1 VKIVLQIA
9 LGIIAAIG
17 GFVDI
22 GDLVFNVQAG
32 ATFGYQL
39 IWAVLIGVVGIM
51 VYAEMCGRV
60 AAVTGRP
67 VFDLIRER
75 MGFSAALV
83 TLVASL
89 IINLMTLGAEIGG
102 VALILE
108 LLVDAPVGT
117 LAMLGVIGLG
127 LLIWWAPFGAL
138 ERIFGYGGLMLFVF
152 VVAAVQLQP
161 DWGDVAHGIVP
172 QAKSSTLYFFVA
184 VGLISAALLPYEVYF
199 YSSGA
204 VEEQW
209 GPKDLK
215 VNRLNAIIGYG
226 IGGILSIALMMVAA
240 QAFEPNSIDPGHLG
254 SVALG
259 AQVSLGEAGLVL
271 GLLGMLFAIGGAA
284 IDASFAAAYSV
295 AQFAGWEWGKYRTA
309 RGAPRFTLAWM
320 LFLALGLLAVST
332 GIDPI
337 QLTELSVVFSVVA
350 LPLTYLPVLLIAR
363 DRTYMGEHVNGRFG
377 AGIAWVYFAIICVL
391 AVAAVPLLL
400 ATNGGGG

>member
-1 VKIVLQIA
+1 VKIFLQIA

-32 ATFGYQL
+32 ASFGYEL
-39 IWAVLIGVVGIM
+39 IWAVLIGVGGIM
-51 VYAEMCGRV
+51 LYAEMTGRV
-60 AAVTGRP
+60 AAVTKRP
-67 VFDLIRER
+67 VFDLVRER
-75 MGFSAALV
+75 MGFTAALV

-89 IINLMTLGAEIGG
+89 FINLMTIGAEVGG
-102 VALILE
+102 IALLLQ

-117 LAMLGVIGLG
+117 LALIGVVVLGA
-127 LLIWWAPFGAL
+127 LIWWAPFSAL
-138 ERIFGYGGLMLFVF
+138 ERIFGYGGLALFVF
-152 VVAAVQLQP
+152 VVAAVNMHP
-161 DWGDVAHGIVP
+161 DWGDVAHGVVP
-172 QAKSSTLYFFVA
+172 QAKGSTLYFFVA

-204 VEEQW
+204 VEERW
-209 GPKDLK
+209 TEKDLK

-240 QAFEPNSIDPGHLG
+240 QAFQPNGIDPSHLG

-271 GLLGMLFAIGGAA
+271 ALLGMLFAIGGAA

-295 AQFAGWEWGKYRTA
+295 AQFAGWEWGKYRRA
-309 RGAPRFTLAWM
+309 KGAPRFTLAWM

-332 GIDPI
+332 GVDPI

-363 DRTYMGEHVNGRFG
+363 DRTYMGEHVNGRLA
-377 AGIAWVYFAIICVL
+377 AGLAWVYFVIICVL